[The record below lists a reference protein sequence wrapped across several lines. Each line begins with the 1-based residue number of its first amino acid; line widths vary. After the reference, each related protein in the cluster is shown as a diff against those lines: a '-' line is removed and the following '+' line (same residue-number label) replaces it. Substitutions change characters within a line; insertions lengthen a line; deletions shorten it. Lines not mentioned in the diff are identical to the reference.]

1 MANIVVQGRGLDE
14 AQLVEIQSLVEAH
27 PDWSRWRLS
36 EELVRRWDWRNA
48 AGRLKDMSCRKML
61 ARLEARGLVRL
72 PAKRQQSG
80 GHRKGKVIAVV
91 ADLDESALA
100 GPLSAVQP
108 VQLERVD
115 YGTAAAALFDHLLA
129 RHHYLGYAYP
139 VGANV
144 RYLARGREGRVLAC
158 AVWASAALKVGA
170 RDRWLGW
177 TAAQRMAGLAQVA
190 NNTRFLILPWVKIPH
205 LASHLLALMTR
216 RLASDWRQ
224 RTGHPLALVESFVE
238 EARFRGTCYRAANW
252 LDLGPTTGRTR
263 DDRENKIRVATKRV
277 WVWPCQ
283 PLAQWRRQLAGRP
296 GVSGEA

>member
-1 MANIVVQGRGLDE
+1 LDE
-14 AQLVEIQSLVEAH
+14 TQLAEIRALVGAQ
-27 PDWSRWRLS
+27 PDWSRRRLS

-61 ARLEARGLVRL
+61 ARLEAKGLVRL
-72 PAKRQQSG
+72 PAKRQQPG
-80 GHRKGKVIAVV
+80 GNRKRKAIPAVAGV
-91 ADLDESALA
+91 DESPWP
-100 GPLSAVQP
+100 GPLAAVQPVQP

-144 RYLARGREGRVLAC
+144 RYLARGRDGRVLAC

-177 TAAQRMAGLAQVA
+177 TPAQRLAGLARVA
-190 NNTRFLILPWVKIPH
+190 NNTRFLILPWVRMPH

-216 RLASDWRQ
+216 RLAADWRQ
-224 RTGHPLALVESFVE
+224 RTGHPLALVESFVDE
-238 EARFRGTCYRAANW
+238 TRFRGTCYRAANW

-263 DDRENKIRVATKRV
+263 DDRAKKIHVTTKRI

-283 PLAQWRRQLAGRP
+283 PLARLRQELAGR
-296 GVSGEA
+296 SSA